1 MARRVVVTPQ
11 PDLSQPADMALLG
24 AVVRHRRTSLKL
36 TLEDAA
42 ALCGISKQAY
52 NNIELGSE
60 NVKVETLFKVL
71 TAFGISL
78 RVNAPAFTDTG
89 SDIGGASDDWL

>member
-1 MARRVVVTPQ
+1 MARRVVATPK
-11 PDLSQPADMALLG
+11 PDLSQPADMVLLG
-24 AVVRHRRTSLKL
+24 AVVRHRRTALNM

-42 ALCGISKQAY
+42 GLCGISKQTY
-52 NNIELGSE
+52 NNIELGVE

-78 RVNAPAFTDTG
+78 KVNDSTSTN
-89 SDIGGASDDWL
+89 SNSDDSGGNDEWL